1 VLKFKCK
8 IPAPKGYYSY
18 PPRHYS
24 GAHLYEEDPKALHLT
39 EQFWCI
45 NRICGRKKISVTG
58 KVNSNINKEFRVKMY
73 EAQSGI
79 TYPLLFLL
87 LLLLLHFNNFYTI
100 ILFLDVISYYVFPV
114 LSL

>member
-1 VLKFKCK
+1 
-8 IPAPKGYYSY
+8 
-18 PPRHYS
+18 
-24 GAHLYEEDPKALHLT
+24 
-39 EQFWCI
+39 
-45 NRICGRKKISVTG
+45 
-58 KVNSNINKEFRVKMY
+58 MY